1 MKTIT
6 ARLAAR
12 HGVPKH
18 STIVSPYSG
27 RRHAIYAARVSGC
40 QVQLFPVSGN
50 PFSVDAADLLD
61 VAR

>member
-1 MKTIT
+1 MKTVT
-6 ARLAAR
+6 ARCAAR

-18 STIVSPYSG
+18 ATIVSPYSG
-27 RRHAIYAARVSGC
+27 RRHTIYAARFAGC

-50 PFSVDAADLLD
+50 PFNVDPADRLE